1 MGGAK
6 EVVLDFT
13 HTDLT
18 IEVQYRPEYAAHA
31 SHDAH
36 HITWSRRADRFPPEP
51 AFWGRMGAMLHSA
64 QAGQLM
70 ELRNQCREAMKL
82 KQAEVG
88 QAGMSVHHR
97 PERTIGLAAVRVPRL
112 SLEAAT
118 TMSSPRKGK
127 SRTSRVAREH
137 YEDVLA
143 SPRGPY
149 SVAGLRGAMTDR
161 EMRRRWLAS
170 TEEFNRESI
179 LEPYS
184 TPPRDRTPFV
194 MLSRKQI
201 KAEEELVRSEA
212 SRISQVLH
220 RVNVS
225 LMKGSATMADPGAQ
239 ERHNMLEDIQ
249 QDMREHAGKLFS
261 IVKSSAEIAGD
272 ERFKSTP
279 HRYDFIKANHEG
291 TAQTR
296 TQVRG
301 ARSIRNAVVWVDKA
315 NSALYSNMKKTFEV
329 AEKVEDDLI
338 RRDLRLQA
346 ARLGEEHASVES
358 AQKLWLTATV
368 LALLNFRYFRPKMK
382 SVHMRR
388 ECCAKAIQKC
398 IRKYLKKIRA
408 RKARSSAVIS
418 RWYVKNRETIRVA
431 AKNRAASKIK
441 LFIMETKDTVAV
453 MPAIRRY
460 KKAVVTLQQKF
471 RETGL
476 RQIATRK
483 KLLQHYDKVEK
494 LLLMALL
501 RDKMGA
507 AREKV
512 AREANPGFAQ
522 SFTRRSSCV
531 PQSVGPK
538 PDTIFS
544 RKPSVGLQS
553 DLVDWCDRSTSPQT
567 CLPGSFVSGECR
579 LSQISTSGTEL
590 QPMFVL
596 DRGRVYETGDYSKLR
611 TPQDV
616 KLAVIRQVMRKARD
630 AYAVQRKEHG
640 RAMKEFRMSFR
651 QTTLFRTQMHDFLC
665 AIDQEHR
672 LGSIDEL
679 AGKNQEL
686 IKSLNK
692 DLPIAPKWS
701 DAVSDD
707 HMKFAVS
714 FKLSAPRSCE
724 RLRWRCRHERT

>member
-1 MGGAK
+1 MGPMDGAK
-6 EVVLDFT
+6 EVALDFT
-13 HTDLT
+13 HKDLT

-88 QAGMSVHHR
+88 QAGMSAQHR
-97 PERTIGLAAVRVPRL
+97 PDRTIGLAPVRVPRL

-118 TMSSPRKGK
+118 TMSSPRLGK
-127 SRTSRVAREH
+127 SRTPRAAREH
-137 YEDVLA
+137 YEDILA

-161 EMRRRWLAS
+161 EMRRQWLAS
-170 TEEFNRESI
+170 TEEFSRECI
-179 LEPYS
+179 LEPYA

-301 ARSIRNAVVWVDKA
+301 ARSIRNSVVWVDKA

-418 RWYVKNRETIRVA
+418 RWYAKNRETIRVA
-431 AKNRAASKIK
+431 AKSRAASKIK

-483 KLLQHYDKVEK
+483 KLLQHYDKVER

-501 RDKMGA
+501 RDKMVA
-507 AREKV
+507 AREK
-512 AREANPGFAQ
+512 REANPGFSQ
-522 SFTRRSSCV
+522 SFSRKPSVGS
-531 PQSVGPK
+531 QFVGPK
-538 PDTIFS
+538 PDLIFS
-544 RKPSVGLQS
+544 RKPSGGLQS

-567 CLPGSFVSGECR
+567 CLGVLCAVSEGSFR
-579 LSQISTSGTEL
+579 AQDPKH
-590 QPMFVL
+590 QPH
-596 DRGRVYETGDYSKLR
+596 
-611 TPQDV
+611 
-616 KLAVIRQVMRKARD
+616 A
-630 AYAVQRKEHG
+630 
-640 RAMKEFRMSFR
+640 
-651 QTTLFRTQMHDFLC
+651 
-665 AIDQEHR
+665 
-672 LGSIDEL
+672 
-679 AGKNQEL
+679 
-686 IKSLNK
+686 LN
-692 DLPIAPKWS
+692 LN
-701 DAVSDD
+701 
-707 HMKFAVS
+707 
-714 FKLSAPRSCE
+714 
-724 RLRWRCRHERT
+724 